1 MVSLMMYGTRVSLI
15 VGFSAALVAMVIGGA
30 VGVLAGYF
38 GGRIDTLLM
47 RLTDYFLAIPDLPLM
62 IVVAAVWGRS
72 LRNIILIIGV
82 IYWTTT
88 ARVVRAQVKSIR
100 ERGYIRRT
108 RVVGASNTRLILR
121 HVLPQVAPLLV
132 ATAVIMVAYAIFA
145 ETAIAFLGLGDPSV
159 TSWGLLIQNAFA
171 RDAISVG
178 AWWAIVPPGV
188 AVAVVVVSLT
198 MMGTAIEDVLNP
210 RLRVSHLSVRL
221 FRMRAA
227 PPREDERMSAA
238 PVLAVEDLHV
248 WFDLG
253 HDRELHAVQGTSFTL
268 ARGERMG
275 LVGESGCGKTTLS
288 LALMGLLP
296 HNASIAGRVLLD
308 GEDILARGEASVR
321 PHRWRDIAMV
331 FQGAMNAFN
340 PVQRIG
346 HQIVEAMEL
355 HEKAEGRGA
364 PTRAAASCSSSSASA
379 PSARAASRTSSPAA
393 CASARPSRWRSPA
406 TRACC
411 SPTSRRPRST

>member
-1 MVSLMMYGTRVSLI
+1 
-15 VGFSAALVAMVIGGA
+15 
-30 VGVLAGYF
+30 
-38 GGRIDTLLM
+38 
-47 RLTDYFLAIPDLPLM
+47 M

-188 AVAVVVVSLT
+188 AVAIVVVSLT

-221 FRMRAA
+221 FRMRTP
-227 PPREDERMSAA
+227 PPREDEA
-238 PVLAVEDLHV
+238 
-248 WFDLG
+248 
-253 HDRELHAVQGTSFTL
+253 
-268 ARGERMG
+268 
-275 LVGESGCGKTTLS
+275 
-288 LALMGLLP
+288 
-296 HNASIAGRVLLD
+296 
-308 GEDILARGEASVR
+308 
-321 PHRWRDIAMV
+321 
-331 FQGAMNAFN
+331 
-340 PVQRIG
+340 
-346 HQIVEAMEL
+346 
-355 HEKAEGRGA
+355 
-364 PTRAAASCSSSSASA
+364 
-379 PSARAASRTSSPAA
+379 
-393 CASARPSRWRSPA
+393 
-406 TRACC
+406 
-411 SPTSRRPRST
+411 